1 MSKDELEYEK
11 MLKQMEELQ
20 KKLSDKKKVLD
31 KERDDAIID
40 AIHEIDIT
48 REQGYEL
55 ARIIKYKGNIEAIL
69 KLTPKEE
76 PVTKRGRKP
85 KAVTT
90 TESEETVYEE

>member
-20 KKLSDKKKVLD
+20 KKLSDKKKALD
-31 KERDDAIID
+31 KERDDVIID
-40 AIHEIDIT
+40 AIHEVDIT

-55 ARIIKYKGNIEAIL
+55 ARIIKYKGNIETIL

-90 TESEETVYEE
+90 IESEEIDYEE